1 MPFSHATNRVR
12 PLILL
17 LACCAAA
24 SAAAQSPAT
33 AISDAEHLARRDA
46 LVARLPNDAVVIAF
60 GERDEIGF
68 PAFFQNPN
76 FRYLT
81 GLDEPNAVLLLAHG
95 RESGGRAEGVVFR
108 QDRSP
113 AQQMFNG
120 PLEDAAALTRRT
132 GLAVRPLQ
140 QLGVVV
146 DSVIAAGRP
155 LYLVSDTRPYG
166 FVVDTLTRGWT
177 FAAALPRRTP
187 GVVIRSADTTIL
199 ALRARKSPAEQALVR
214 RSAAIT
220 SASVNDA
227 IRAIAPGQHEYD
239 VQARIEAGFRS
250 GGGDPH
256 PGFATNVSAG
266 INSTAAHHR
275 AGDALLTNG
284 ALVLMDVGASFQ
296 GYAADVT
303 RTVPV
308 SGTFSPAQREIYQ
321 LVRDGQAAAERAA
334 VLGAPVAITDDSAFA
349 VIGRGLARLGLIES
363 ADATF
368 DPPWPERCARDAR
381 ACRQSSFFSFHGVS
395 HGVGLDVHDPLQATY
410 AAPSQRTI
418 QPGDLF
424 TIEPGIYV
432 NARYLA
438 LLPDTPKNRAFIAKA
453 RVAIGR
459 YDGIGVRIEDDFLA
473 TTSGVDRITTSAR
486 EIPDIEQL
494 MQRKRGGP
502 RR

>member
-1 MPFSHATNRVR
+1 MRRFNLRGA
-12 PLILL
+12 ILV
-17 LACCAAA
+17 CCAAA
-24 SAAAQSPAT
+24 SAAAQSPT
-33 AISDAEHLARRDA
+33 APISDTEYLARRDA
-46 LVARLPNDAVVIAF
+46 LVARLPSDAVVIAF

-81 GLDEPNAVLLLAHG
+81 GLDEPNAVLLLTHG
-95 RESGGRAEGVVFR
+95 RGSGTSAEGAVFR
-108 QDRSP
+108 QARTPS
-113 AQQMFNG
+113 QLMFNG

-140 QLGVVV
+140 QLAAVV
-146 DSVIAAGRP
+146 DSLLGAGRP

-177 FAAALPRRTP
+177 FAAALRRRTP
-187 GVVIRSADTTIL
+187 GAFVRSADTTIL

-214 RSAAIT
+214 RAASIT
-220 SASVNDA
+220 SASVDDA

-266 INSTAAHHR
+266 VNSTAAHHR
-275 AGDALLTNG
+275 AGDALLTSG
-284 ALVLMDVGASFQ
+284 ALALMDVGASFH

-334 VLGAPVAITDDSAFA
+334 VLGAPIAITDDSAFA
-349 VIGRGLARLGLIES
+349 VIARGLARLGLVEA

-381 ACRQSSFFSFHGVS
+381 ACRQASFFFFHSVS
-395 HGVGLDVHDPLQATY
+395 HGVGLDVHDPVQATY
-410 AAPSQRTI
+410 AAPSRRTI
-418 QPGDLF
+418 QPGDVF

-438 LLPDTPKNRAFIAKA
+438 LLADTPKNRAFIAKA
-453 RVAIGR
+453 RAAIGR

-473 TTSGVDRITTSAR
+473 TTSRVDRITTSAR
-486 EIPDIEQL
+486 EIPDIERL
-494 MQRKRGGP
+494 MQRKP
-502 RR
+502 